1 MEWPR
6 SLRAFSTD
14 RKRARASMEGWRGR
28 RLSLDDVGSP
38 LEAQAVADGAEA
50 RFQAQ
55 QEQLQALEEAMADV
69 EREKDERGRMLE
81 MEREKAKEWMESA
94 QALREA
100 EEKLREE
107 LLRDKKMFRKEL
119 DELQARL
126 RKETGKAET
135 TERRRLELQREKEEL
150 RDKAAE
156 AEKMWAKKCNTLEQQ
171 FEEQQS
177 AVLEKEEEL
186 QKVRRE
192 LKTVQ
197 ETSRM
202 AGKTDSETMS
212 DSQRDIESL
221 KRELDVALVSAAEER
236 KKTAMLKEELDQLA
250 ASRNQEGNSL
260 MIKNLLQE
268 VESLTKE
275 VTPLRRLKDRM
286 ENNALLQEKLQ
297 AAVERADRA
306 ERVLESYND
315 LEEELRQANQ
325 ALRDWRSFAEE
336 YPQIKCAQD
345 LNALLVSHER
355 EMATLQSELDEQKE
369 NLASLTANVR
379 NLEQE
384 KMAIESDIE
393 RVRRDYDDAVASSLR
408 SERKALLLA
417 EERDSLQS
425 ILNSYQEEVTVKLD
439 TDTGGHAPMNQALAA
454 QRVSEAQRSLREK
467 ESLLQSYE
475 SEIANLKARLLEQR
489 ERLEHSEGENK
500 ELKRCATKL
509 ESENEGL
516 CEEIDKM
523 VQRLGRGEFNAET
536 TKVVHMTRNP
546 EIEAHLSLLKENLA
560 SAQSEN
566 AALKAQLINMGK
578 GNEAEGVDVGKYANA
593 EPPGQGTGSAAL
605 LEAERTVLQHRVAEL
620 EKREMRYKEAFKD
633 RISTFREACYLLFGY
648 RIDMGVRSAEKGSD
662 EGPVNTFCIRSMY
675 AERDADELKFEQG
688 ADGSLV
694 LIPTPYSDTL
704 QREIDTFLTRFGSLP
719 ALLANLTMESFNRHT
734 STA

>member
-14 RKRARASMEGWRGR
+14 RKRTRASMEGWRGR
-28 RLSLDDVGSP
+28 RLSMDDVGSP

-55 QEQLQALEEAMADV
+55 QEQLQALEEAMAEV
-69 EREKDERGRMLE
+69 EREKEERGRMLE

-94 QALREA
+94 EALRDA
-100 EEKLREE
+100 EEKVRDE
-107 LLRDKKMFRKEL
+107 LLREKKMFRKEL
-119 DELQARL
+119 EELQARL

-135 TERRRLELQREKEEL
+135 TEKKRFELQREKEDL

-156 AEKMWAKKCNTLEQQ
+156 AEKMWAQRCNTLEQRV
-171 FEEQQS
+171 EEQQS
-177 AVLEKEEEL
+177 TVLGKEEEL
-186 QKVRRE
+186 QKVKRE
-192 LKTVQ
+192 LKTVL
-197 ETSRM
+197 ETSRIS
-202 AGKTDSETMS
+202 GEKERETFS
-212 DSQRDIESL
+212 DSQEDVESL
-221 KRELDVALVSAAEER
+221 RKELNDALASAAEER
-236 KKTAMLKEELDQLA
+236 KKSAMLKEELDQLA

-260 MIKNLLQE
+260 MIKNLLHE

-275 VTPLRRLKDRM
+275 VTPLRRMRDRM

-315 LEEELRQANQ
+315 LEEELRHANQ
-325 ALRDWRSFAEE
+325 ALCDWRSFAEE

-355 EMATLQSELDEQKE
+355 EMATLQSELDENKE
-369 NLASLTANVR
+369 NVASLSANVR

-384 KMAIESDIE
+384 KKTIELNIE
-393 RVRRDYDDAVASSLR
+393 KLRRDYNDAIASSLR

-425 ILNSYQEEVTVKLD
+425 ILNSYQEEATVQLD
-439 TDTGGHAPMNQALAA
+439 TEPGGHAPVNQALVA
-454 QRVSEAQRSLREK
+454 QRVSEAERSLREK
-467 ESLLQSYE
+467 ESLLQTYE
-475 SEIANLKARLLEQR
+475 SEIANLKARLLELR
-489 ERLEHSEGENK
+489 ERSEHLEGENT
-500 ELKRCATKL
+500 ELKSSTTKL

-516 CEEIDKM
+516 YKEMDKM
-523 VQRLGRGEFNAET
+523 VQRLGRGEFNTET

-546 EIEAHLSLLKENLA
+546 ELEAHFTLLKENLA
-560 SAQSEN
+560 SVQSEN
-566 AALKAQLINMGK
+566 TALKAQLVNIGK
-578 GNEAEGVDVGKYANA
+578 GNEAEGVHVGKYVNT
-593 EPPGQGTGSAAL
+593 EQPGQGTAEAAL
-605 LEAERTVLQHRVAEL
+605 LEAERTVLQHRIAEL

-633 RISTFREACYLLFGY
+633 RISAFREACYLLFGY
-648 RIDMGVRSAEKGSD
+648 RIDMGARSAEKGSD
-662 EGPVNTFCIRSMY
+662 KGPVNTFCIRSMY
-675 AERDADELKFEQG
+675 AERDADELKFEQET
-688 ADGSLV
+688 DGSLV

-704 QREIDTFLTRFGSLP
+704 QREIDTFVTRFGSLP